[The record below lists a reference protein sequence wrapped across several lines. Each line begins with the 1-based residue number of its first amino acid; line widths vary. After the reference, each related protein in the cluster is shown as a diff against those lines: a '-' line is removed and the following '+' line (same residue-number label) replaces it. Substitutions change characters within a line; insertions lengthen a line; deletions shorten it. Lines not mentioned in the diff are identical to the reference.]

1 MVMGTIE
8 IENKADVM
16 HISYMVY
23 NGKKESRI
31 FRHGLIFIGGRTGP
45 AQLGGGGIPGVTS

>member
-16 HISYMVY
+16 RISYMVY
-23 NGKKESRI
+23 SAKKGSRF

-45 AQLGGGGIPGVTS
+45 AQLGGVPGVTS